1 MISSRKKMGRC
12 LAAGLMFVFLPG
24 WLWDAGQLLEEMRPP
39 WGQHPSEEACSR
51 ITPQPPDASLR
62 RIMVSGLGAAHAAE
76 VSQPV
81 LVRKK
86 LPALVPEEPSSA
98 EPLPA
103 PTVPAIE
110 PSRQEQEKPKEAAAP
125 EPAPTAAAP
134 EPEPTPPPPAA
145 VPEPA
150 AAPPP
155 PPPPPTVA
163 RPAKMDAP
171 PPELQ
176 ASADL
181 PASYPFSLL
190 LSSCKEKE
198 NAVRALSG
206 YQRAGLAPYIVQTDL
221 GSKGVWW
228 RTLAGHYRTL
238 AEAAQAKT
246 AFNLSKAVVVKTP
259 YANLIGRFS
268 SETEA
273 AETAARIA
281 RMGVFPYLV
290 KGPSG
295 ASVQLMAGAFSS
307 QQAADAF
314 RRELDAKGVST
325 RTVQR

>member
-1 MISSRKKMGRC
+1 MISSRKKTGRC

-39 WGQHPSEEACSR
+39 WGQHPSKDACSR
-51 ITPQPPDASLR
+51 ILPQPPDASPR
-62 RIMVSGLGAAHAAE
+62 RIMASGPGAAHAAE
-76 VSQPV
+76 VSQTV

-86 LPALVPEEPSSA
+86 LPALVPEEPPGA

-134 EPEPTPPPPAA
+134 EPKPTPPPPAA
-145 VPEPA
+145 VPEPP
-150 AAPPP
+150 AAPASPP
-155 PPPPPTVA
+155 PVA

-190 LSSCKEKE
+190 LSSCREKE
-198 NAVRALSG
+198 NAVSALSG
-206 YQRAGLAPYIVQTDL
+206 YQQAGLAPYIVQTDL

-238 AEAAQAKT
+238 AEAAQAKA

-273 AETAARIA
+273 AEAAARVA

-290 KGPSG
+290 KGSSG
-295 ASVQLMAGAFSS
+295 APVQLMAGAFSS
-307 QQAADAF
+307 QQAADAH
-314 RRELDAKGVST
+314 RRELDARGVST